1 MAEPILEY
9 CGAAVV
15 MSHNLQ
21 IDAAGIRV
29 LQSSSVKYL
38 ALLGP
43 LVRQRRVLALAELT
57 HDTLRIPLAGPA
69 GLDLGAE
76 LPEGL
81 ALSILA
87 ECHGVLQ
94 QASGLSLSSALAD
107 FSDNRRFL

>member
-1 MAEPILEY
+1 
-9 CGAAVV
+9 
-15 MSHNLQ
+15 
-21 IDAAGIRV
+21 
-29 LQSSSVKYL
+29 
-38 ALLGP
+38 
-43 LVRQRRVLALAELT
+43 
-57 HDTLRIPLAGPA
+57 LRIPLAGPA